1 MMAEVVDG
9 PAEKEKMNLP
19 FDIPLEKIEDIL
31 GIEINGDHVGYDR
44 VIPPRGLA
52 RVHDISLLRDEVVLA
67 MIKGI
72 PLRGREVYPYR
83 DSQIKIFRTEP
94 YGFDIGQTFIL
105 EGKILGI
112 MQNLEGKLFSGFST
126 RGISKMPPVKF
137 YGEDAEG
144 EKAIA
149 FYLPPFVEHQDRV
162 ALIDGI
168 HRSYLCGS
176 AGTTINAVH
185 IYGVSHPL
193 PFDTITWQN
202 AALVK
207 EKPSKDK
214 RYVNLRPE
222 LFRDLGAVGID
233 G

>member
-1 MMAEVVDG
+1 MTENNN
-9 PAEKEKMNLP
+9 EKLNLP
-19 FDIPLEKIEDIL
+19 FDIPLEKIEDTL
-31 GIEINGDHVGYDR
+31 GMSINGSHNNYTR
-44 VIPPRGLA
+44 IIPPRSLA
-52 RVHDISLLRDEVVLA
+52 KVHDISLLRNEVVLA
-67 MIKGI
+67 MIKNI
-72 PLRGREVYPYR
+72 PLRGQNIFPYKEAKV
-83 DSQIKIFRTEP
+83 KIFRTEP

-137 YGEDAEG
+137 YGEDTAG

-149 FYLPPFVEHQDRV
+149 FYIPPIIEHASRT

-168 HRSYLCGS
+168 HRSYICNA

-185 IYGVSHPL
+185 IYDSASPL
-193 PFDTITWQN
+193 PFDPITWQE
-202 AALVK
+202 AQLVK
-207 EKPSKDK
+207 EKPEKNK
-214 RYVNLRPE
+214 RYINLRTE
-222 LFRDLGAVGID
+222 FFRDLGAIGID